1 MKSKKKK
8 KERGNISYVKLNS
21 DNVCPLKLTILFYYI
36 LYNFLRDTYRVCVSR
51 HDAKFP
57 ARSAQHPRYRITRET
72 LTDKRQ
78 RTQTRGRGKLH
89 RNWSGWEMEEC
100 MLAGCGERRRR
111 RIKVGS
117 RNKQVVGVE

>member
-1 MKSKKKK
+1 MS
-8 KERGNISYVKLNS
+8 VKT
-21 DNVCPLKLTILFYYI
+21 DDIFYYI
-36 LYNFLRDTYRVCVSR
+36 LYNFLKDTYCVCVSR

>member
-1 MKSKKKK
+1 MKRKGKEKKKRK
-8 KERGNISYVKLNS
+8 VALVFFLDRESISRGFFGR
-21 DNVCPLKLTILFYYI
+21 PA
-36 LYNFLRDTYRVCVSR
+36 
-51 HDAKFP
+51 AKRG

-89 RNWSGWEMEEC
+89 RNWSGWEMEKSV
-100 MLAGCGERRRR
+100 LAGCRGRKRR
-111 RIKVGS
+111 RIKVDRVGS

>member
-1 MKSKKKK
+1 MLSNAFTSSGCETKGKRKEEKKSSARLLSR
-8 KERGNISYVKLNS
+8 ES
-21 DNVCPLKLTILFYYI
+21 
-36 LYNFLRDTYRVCVSR
+36 VSR
-51 HDAKFP
+51 GFFGRPAAKRG

-89 RNWSGWEMEEC
+89 RNWSGWEMEKSV
-100 MLAGCGERRRR
+100 LAGCRGRKRR
-111 RIKVGS
+111 RIKVDRVGS